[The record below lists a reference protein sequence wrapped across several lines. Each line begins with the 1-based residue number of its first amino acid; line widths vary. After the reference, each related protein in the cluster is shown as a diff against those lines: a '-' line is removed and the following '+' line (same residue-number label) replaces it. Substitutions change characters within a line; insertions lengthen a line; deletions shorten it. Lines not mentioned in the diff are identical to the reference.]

1 MNRIT
6 GTWIEGAGERE
17 RERYFIYYY
26 SVPVNRKHLSGSI
39 LLRTFCRF
47 GDHAVSAN
55 DLVYS
60 SVLFIVT
67 VNSNAISCYFFY
79 FLHRAALID
88 SGRAKQASTLRYV
101 SSLMQV

>member
-6 GTWIEGAGERE
+6 GTWIEGAGERDTL
-17 RERYFIYYY
+17 FITS

-47 GDHAVSAN
+47 GDHAVSSN

-67 VNSNAISCYFFY
+67 VKSNA
-79 FLHRAALID
+79 
-88 SGRAKQASTLRYV
+88 V
-101 SSLMQV
+101 SSISYTEQR